1 MSRPDSNSPDPDS
14 SDSRAGQDDAVWLDL
29 VARLEGRDPAADPV
43 APVVP
48 GAPDS
53 GDGEE
58 RPEAP
63 VTDGVDLDSPGI
75 DSQGIDGP
83 AARRP
88 FSDFD
93 PLGLSAGAPIELSAE
108 ERLAQSQ
115 SAQPAASASLVS
127 STGRRSRRCRL
138 SRRGSLRHAR

>member
-48 GAPDS
+48 GATDS
-53 GDGEE
+53 ADGAE

-63 VTDGVDLDSPGI
+63 VTDGVDLDSQGI
-75 DSQGIDGP
+75 DSHGIDGP

-108 ERLAQSQ
+108 ERLAQR
-115 SAQPAASASLVS
+115 PALRRFNRRFNSRH
-127 STGRRSRRCRL
+127 TGKPT
-138 SRRGSLRHAR
+138 SRRGSRG

>member
-48 GAPDS
+48 GGTDS
-53 GDGEE
+53 GDGAE

-75 DSQGIDGP
+75 DRPGVDGP

-115 SAQPAASASLVS
+115 SAGGTPAG
-127 STGRRSRRCRL
+127 STGGTPGSH
-138 SRRGSLRHAR
+138 SRRGSRR